1 MIELGKILIRD
12 NISLVE
18 ARNKIRLLGQDL
30 KYSSMSIIRL
40 ATITSEIIRSIGPTE
55 KEELHII
62 VGFEE
67 KETKYGLVLQFQ
79 SKKKEINLSL
89 IRHFFD
95 EVQIL
100 PLKDGLQRI
109 IAFKYIPD
117 STFRPTDE
125 FIEKEKER
133 IICLSRAELLNEVK
147 KKNEVLLKLLD
158 ERKKA
163 EKTLRKSQQEFASL
177 FTSSPEAMVYL
188 NESGN
193 VVNISPRF
201 TELFG
206 YTLEDIKGRN
216 INEGFIH
223 PPGKIKEGEK
233 LDKVALSEGY
243 LNYET
248 IRKKKDGTCFPVSI
262 SGSNIVIDGK
272 LKGIIYIYVDITERK
287 KIEKELIKSKKESEL
302 ANKAKSA
309 FLASMSH
316 EIRTPMNAI
325 VGMVELLASTPLTDE
340 QKEYLEMLQISANN
354 LLDIINNVLD
364 ISKIEARQLELEK
377 TEVDLQKVVELV
389 GITLGSKAAQ
399 KGLELLCY
407 VEPDTP
413 RYIIG
418 DPTRLRQILIN
429 LVGNSLKFT
438 EKGEVSLSVEKLKSE
453 GDKVTLLFKV
463 KDTGIGIPQEKQDK
477 IFESFT
483 QADSSTTRKYG
494 GTGLGLNISKNLVE
508 LMGGKIW
515 LESEVGEGST
525 FKFTLS
531 STVIKKPGEIEEVTP
546 TQIKG
551 LKVLILDDNATN
563 RLILRKALLSWESIS
578 TEAEDGLSA
587 LKELKSSQEKGE
599 PYRLVLLDKNMPEMD
614 GFEVARKI
622 SELPGYERVAII
634 MLSSDKGANDIQRAK
649 ELGITD
655 FILKPVRRSRLYNAI
670 LKAIKNERKEKVA
683 EKAKTKSFLKGK
695 PLRVLLAED
704 NLINQKLGIRILE
717 KQGWQVVVAN
727 NGKETVELVQKD
739 GFDLVL
745 MDVQMPE
752 MDGIEATKEIRKREK
767 ETGQHI
773 PIIALTA
780 NAFEEDRRKCL
791 ESGMDKYTT
800 KPIKIKELFSMI
812 DKISFNLKRF
822 SK

>member
-40 ATITSEIIRSIGPTE
+40 ATITSEIIRSICPTE

-649 ELGITD
+649 VLGITD

-752 MDGIEATKEIRKREK
+752 MDGIEATKEIRKR
-767 ETGQHI
+767 
-773 PIIALTA
+773 
-780 NAFEEDRRKCL
+780 
-791 ESGMDKYTT
+791 
-800 KPIKIKELFSMI
+800 
-812 DKISFNLKRF
+812 
-822 SK
+822 